1 MIMPATTA
9 TTATTPTTATTATTA
24 APAATQPA
32 KGAAALTLDDLA
44 RRSYAD
50 LESLYRSAPS
60 AATLRAIDGKPKG
73 RMLAVRSVEQ
83 TPLAG
88 PIRAF
93 AASSSF
99 VWDGKTFASLS
110 DQEGTGIN
118 RVQIPGAL
126 GRQNLFPFRTL
137 FGPSAI
143 DGERTLILDY
153 DLSENPPWI
162 RKIHDEVREVAP
174 GLFLGPA
181 MWKAAGGPVTLL
193 WFALDARGR

>member
-1 MIMPATTA
+1 MSGTTTQATPATSNA
-9 TTATTPTTATTATTA
+9 TFAASA
-24 APAATQPA
+24 APAARVARPGEA
-32 KGAAALTLDDLA
+32 GLTLDDLS
-44 RRSYAD
+44 RRSYSA
-50 LESLYRSAPS
+50 LESMYREATN
-60 AATLRAIDGKPKG
+60 AASMRAIDGTPKG
-73 RMLAVRSVEQ
+73 RMLAVRAVDQ
-83 TPLAG
+83 TPLM
-88 PIRAF
+88 RWLHAF
-93 AASSSF
+93 AASSAF
-99 VWDGKTFASLS
+99 VWDGKTFAALS

-143 DGERTLILDY
+143 DGAPTLILDY

-181 MWKAAGGPVTLL
+181 MWKASQGPSTIL
-193 WFALDARGR
+193 WFALDARKH